1 MEVCLEFSDAR
12 DTLFDVGR
20 SRHERTYNHA
30 WTKSRAGIWVMWADR
45 LAFSHSERIWP
56 GIGPRPSRWAQQIAP
71 GNHAARPPP
80 LVPFPPPHTHP
91 YRPSREQRLT
101 RCHIHPAPLLFLLLV
116 LSRFFSP
123 LNNCSPSIS
132 PSLSPFPFFPP
143 FFFFCLCYLSVR
155 FQVRSLFLSSR
166 LWIDVHNIGK
176 TRILFDR
183 ILGSWKIRRIL
194 FEKRWRTF
202 SKIRFIRLF
211 FNCEIFLVISFL
223 FIGFNQV

>member
-101 RCHIHPAPLLFLLLV
+101 RCHIHFSLFFTSQQLLAFD
-116 LSRFFSP
+116 
-123 LNNCSPSIS
+123 I
-132 PSLSPFPFFPP
+132 PFPFPLP
-143 FFFFCLCYLSVR
+143 LLSSFF
-155 FQVRSLFLSSR
+155 LFLSLLSFCSISST
-166 LWIDVHNIGK
+166 LSV
-176 TRILFDR
+176 
-183 ILGSWKIRRIL
+183 S
-194 FEKRWRTF
+194 
-202 SKIRFIRLF
+202 F
-211 FNCEIFLVISFL
+211 F
-223 FIGFNQV
+223 